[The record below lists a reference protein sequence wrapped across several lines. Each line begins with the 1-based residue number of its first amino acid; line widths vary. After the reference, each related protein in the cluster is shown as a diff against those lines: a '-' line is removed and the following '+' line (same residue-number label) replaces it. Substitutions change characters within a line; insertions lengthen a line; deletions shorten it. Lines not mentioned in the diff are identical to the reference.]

1 MSRSW
6 SALLLACAVSLA
18 SSPSSGPPAPEAR
31 AWAGQETRRLPFQP
45 GSWPRWPGVRSCAGR
60 LCAVVPAG
68 LTSPVSGRTGR
79 GFGSFPLDRP
89 PPGGPSDVRPLRG
102 AAAGRPRYHLSHAAY
117 LAALSPEISFL
128 ISSRP
133 CRCFSGEVRACLCVP
148 GAGAV
153 SAFRG
158 DSLSHWVPLTLSG
171 WVWTSACGGSAP
183 RPRAGTDGR
192 PGPGRRPGCAAAGL
206 AAPPLAA
213 PLPRAAPVAPGG
225 PSPPSLRAG
234 AWRLSRERGR
244 SLFALPSGTW
254 FSSLT
259 ARFLRLPALSLGSR
273 KALTRRAW
281 RKEGRKSCFGKEPA
295 VRRNPQAGGSHLP
308 GLSPSAVALDARD
321 SPPSRPAR
329 SVATAEHDPD
339 GGSRG

>member
-45 GSWPRWPGVRSCAGR
+45 GSWPGVRSSAGR

-153 SAFRG
+153 SALRG
-158 DSLSHWVPLTLSG
+158 DSLSHRVPLTLSG

-206 AAPPLAA
+206 AAPLLAA

-244 SLFALPSGTW
+244 SLLLFRREPGFLPSQRA
-254 FSSLT
+254 FSVSLLC
-259 ARFLRLPALSLGSR
+259 RWVRGRL
-273 KALTRRAW
+273 
-281 RKEGRKSCFGKEPA
+281 
-295 VRRNPQAGGSHLP
+295 
-308 GLSPSAVALDARD
+308 
-321 SPPSRPAR
+321 
-329 SVATAEHDPD
+329 
-339 GGSRG
+339 